1 MEWFWHKSKCLDQWN
16 RMSSPEIHTLSWAIK
31 LKQEA
36 RIHNEEKKDS
46 SINDVGKTGHLQKN
60 QTELFSHTMHENIFK
75 MDKDLTVGPETTR
88 LLEGNIGQLLDIL
101 LSNIF
106 WICLLRQKNQM

>member
-46 SINDVGKTGHLQKN
+46 AINDVGKTGQSLTKKSN
-60 QTELFSHTMHENIFK
+60 WTILSH
-75 MDKDLTVGPETTR
+75 
-88 LLEGNIGQLLDIL
+88 
-101 LSNIF
+101 
-106 WICLLRQKNQM
+106 CA

>member
-46 SINDVGKTGHLQKN
+46 AINDVGKTGH
-60 QTELFSHTMHENIFK
+60 SHAKQSNW
-75 MDKDLTVGPETTR
+75 TT
-88 LLEGNIGQLLDIL
+88 IL
-101 LSNIF
+101 SYN
-106 WICLLRQKNQM
+106 